1 MFTTELLIIEGNLD
15 HPQIITTGIFKWNIW
30 QTGSNLVTKIKI
42 KK

>member
-15 HPQIITTGIFKWNIW
+15 HPQIITTEYDRLLD
-30 QTGSNLVTKIKI
+30 SNLVAKIKI